1 LAVGFDP
8 RWWDDGWVRLR
19 VLVGMVALSG
29 CGRFGFDAH
38 AGDNPMVDG
47 SIDGTSDPDASSAA
61 VSILAPPAGADVGPT
76 ATLSGSCDTDQPLA
90 LSGGGLASPSSTG
103 CAVNAYSV
111 TITFTAGT
119 GTKEIVITQTDR
131 SGQVSSVTRTFVRT
145 APPMIAYRS
154 SANDYRVTQGL
165 QVPCT
170 LTINKPA
177 GVVDGDLLIGTIYTD
192 GAGGSITTTGWTR
205 LNLSNPT
212 NASFYKLA
220 SGEPASYGFAID
232 PGGVGGTCESG
243 GVIAAFTG
251 VRASGPI
258 GPQSANTMLSTNL
271 TALGVSGSAASMLVV
286 TYGANGPAS
295 GISAPA
301 GLTIDATS
309 HVASPGDWGS
319 ALIGWK
325 LVPAGP
331 TGDQIATISP
341 QRDAAAAQVLLITG
355 P

>member
-1 LAVGFDP
+1 MRV
-8 RWWDDGWVRLR
+8 R
-19 VLVGMVALSG
+19 VLVWIVVLSG
-29 CGRFGFDAH
+29 CGRFGFDSH
-38 AGDNPMVDG
+38 SGDSPMVDG
-47 SIDGTSDPDASSAA
+47 SVDGTIDPDATPGA

-76 ATLSGSCDTDQPLA
+76 AMMSGSCDTDQPLA
-90 LSGGGLASPSSTG
+90 LSGGGLASPSSAS
-103 CAVNAYSV
+103 CVVNTYSV
-111 TITFTAGT
+111 TITFTAGA
-119 GTKEIVITQTDR
+119 GNKEIIITQTDR
-131 SGQVSSVTRTFVRT
+131 SGQVSSVTRTFVRSL
-145 APPMIAYRS
+145 PVMIAYRS
-154 SANDYRVTQGL
+154 SANGFRVTQGD

-177 GVVDGDLLIGTIYTD
+177 GVADGDLLIGTIYTD
-192 GAGGSITTTGWTR
+192 GAGGSITTTGWTQ
-205 LNLSNPT
+205 LTLSGST
-212 NASFYKLA
+212 YASFYKVA
-220 SGEPASYGFAID
+220 SAEPASYGFAID

-243 GVIAAFTG
+243 GVIAAFSGTK
-251 VRASGPI
+251 ANGPI

-295 GISAPA
+295 GISAPS
-301 GLTIDATS
+301 GLTVDASS

-325 LVPAGP
+325 LVPAGA

-341 QRDAAAAQVLLITG
+341 SRDAAAAQVLLITG